1 MGDVIKG
8 VRLLVDGQRW
18 VLRHR
23 RDWRFGMIPALI
35 TLVGY
40 VVALVALVLWAGDL
54 VDWATPFADHWASPW
69 SGAFRGVL
77 TAMLFGG
84 GLLLSVI
91 SFTAVTLL
99 VGDPFY
105 EALSAR
111 VERSEGDCPEA
122 PERPL
127 WREVWVA
134 VRDGV
139 RVLLWA
145 VGFGVVLFAAGF
157 IPVAGQTAVPAV
169 GFCVS
174 GFFLALE
181 LCTVACERRDVD
193 LTARTR
199 LLRRRLPL
207 VLGFGVPL
215 AVVFLVPFVAVVL
228 MPGAVAGATLL
239 VRELLPPP
247 PRPEPEPHPEPE
259 PGRLGTAPP
268 HVPWPYPT
276 ERSGGAG
283 GSAGGGAGGGAGA

>member
-8 VRLLVDGQRW
+8 VRLLADGQRW

-23 RDWRFGMIPALI
+23 RDWRFGMVPALI
-35 TLVGY
+35 ALVGY
-40 VVALVALVLWAGDL
+40 VVALVVLALWGGDL

-69 SGAFRGVL
+69 PGLFRGLL
-77 TAMLFGG
+77 TALLFGA
-84 GLLLSVI
+84 GLLLSLI

-111 VERSEGDCPEA
+111 VERGEGDCPQP

-127 WREVWVA
+127 WREVWTA
-134 VRDGV
+134 VRDSA

-145 VGFGVVLFAAGF
+145 AVFGVLLFAAGF
-157 IPVAGQTAVPAV
+157 VPVAGQTAVPVA

-181 LCTVACERRDVD
+181 LTTVAFERRAVD
-193 LTARTR
+193 LTTRAR

-215 AVVFLVPFVAVVL
+215 AAAFLVPFVAVVL

-247 PRPEPEPHPEPE
+247 PPAAPPDAPPDAPAAASPQE
-259 PGRLGTAPP
+259 PGAP
-268 HVPWPYPT
+268 
-276 ERSGGAG
+276 GAAL
-283 GSAGGGAGGGAGA
+283 S